1 MMTTQK
7 ILVRRYVRRYPKT
20 PKKTIEGAFRQLRRL
35 KANKNLKD
43 ACWVQATEEDSQVME
58 NSRLGFR
65 RNACSV
71 INLEPRDVEDEVGA
85 ATTIFHESLHARD
98 IAKGG
103 EKAITKRN
111 EVNAHKETIAFLKD
125 WQKKESRPKALRG
138 IQRELGEE
146 KRAIEYLRSEN
157 D

>member
-1 MMTTQK
+1 MMQQK
-7 ILVRRYVRRYPKT
+7 ILVRRYMRRYPKT

-35 KANKNLKD
+35 KADKNLKD

>member
-1 MMTTQK
+1 MTTQK

-35 KANKNLKD
+35 KADKNLKD

-71 INLEPRDVEDEVGA
+71 INLEPRDVKDEVGA

-157 D
+157 A

>member
-1 MMTTQK
+1 MTTQK

-35 KANKNLKD
+35 KADKNLKD
-43 ACWVQATEEDSQVME
+43 ACLLQAAEEASPVME

>member
-1 MMTTQK
+1 VTTQK
-7 ILVRRYVRRYPKT
+7 ILVRRYMRRYPKT

-35 KANKNLKD
+35 KADKNLKD

-65 RNACSV
+65 RNSCSV
-71 INLEPRDVEDEVGA
+71 INLEPRDVHDEVGA

-103 EKAITKRN
+103 EKAITKDN
-111 EVNAHKETIAFLKD
+111 EINAHKETIAFLKD
-125 WQKKESRPKALRG
+125 WRKRESRPEALRG
-138 IQRELGEE
+138 IRRELGEE
-146 KRAIEYLRSEN
+146 KRAVEYLRSEN
-157 D
+157 A

>member
-20 PKKTIEGAFRQLRRL
+20 PKKTIEGAFEQLHRL
-35 KANKNLKD
+35 KADKDLKD
-43 ACWVQATEEDSQVME
+43 VCWVQATEEDSRVME
-58 NSRLGFR
+58 NPRVGFR

-71 INLEPRDVEDEVGA
+71 VNLEPQDVQDEVAA
-85 ATTIFHESLHARD
+85 ATTIFHESVHARH

-103 EKAITKRN
+103 KKAITKGH
-111 EVNAHKETIAFLKD
+111 EVIAHKETITFLKD
-125 WQKKESRPKALRG
+125 WQAKENRQETLNG
-138 IQRELGEE
+138 IKRELGNE
-146 KRAIEYLRSEN
+146 KRAIDHYKHH